1 MLENVTPKQRRAVEA
16 LLTQPDLS
24 QAAKT
29 AGVSRNTLYRWMKD
43 KDFLVAMADA
53 EADALSGLSR
63 TLVSLGDQAVTVLRD
78 AMSDPE
84 APISAR
90 IRAADTVFSRLL
102 QLRNLVD
109 LEKRV
114 SELEDRADDVI

>member
-1 MLENVTPKQRRAVEA
+1 
-16 LLTQPDLS
+16 
-24 QAAKT
+24 
-29 AGVSRNTLYRWMKD
+29 
-43 KDFLVAMADA
+43 
-53 EADALSGLSR
+53 
-63 TLVSLGDQAVTVLRD
+63 
-78 AMSDPE
+78 MSDPE